1 MKRFLE
7 TYKDASFDVVIIGGG
22 ITGAAVAHNAASKG
36 LRVALLEKKDFGW
49 ATSAATS
56 KLIHGGLRYLQN
68 LEFGLVRESLKE
80 RRILENI
87 APNLVYPIPFLVP
100 AYRDPK
106 RSKWVLRAGL
116 SLYDMLAFDKGW
128 TWDRSQKIRC
138 HQWVSKKKILK
149 MEPLVRSQGMTGGS
163 IYYDCQCIYPE
174 RLTLA
179 FVKSAVKA
187 GAQAANYACVKGFN
201 FSDGRRVIGVQV
213 EDLLNGK
220 TVDVNGALVVNCG
233 GPWADLILQMAGTT
247 GEKKH
252 QIKRS
257 EGIHILTRK
266 LKSKHAIVMWTP
278 AGRHF
283 FMVPW
288 RGLQMIGTTDN
299 EYVGD
304 PDNYRVTRESIEELI
319 RDTNESIGDGS
330 LTYEDVLFAY
340 GGMRPLVDTETK
352 GTYESSRKY
361 EIYDNA
367 GDGLDGL
374 ITVEGGKYT
383 TSRHLALNVGE
394 MIERKLN
401 QDLGK
406 TRTHETFLAGCDIPD
421 MGAFFGSL
429 KREYDD
435 FSKATLEY
443 VGRNYGTESGDVF
456 HQARKD
462 RDLAEV
468 LNPEGQILASVVHAV
483 QKEMAVTLKD
493 VLFRRTGLG
502 NVGHPGREVLQKVA
516 DIAAKEL
523 QWDAS
528 RSAKELELAEEALRL
543 P

>member
-1 MKRFLE
+1 MERFLE
-7 TYKDASFDVVIIGGG
+7 THKDELFDVVIIGGG
-22 ITGAAVAHNAASKG
+22 ITGAAVAYDAASRG
-36 LRVALLEKKDFGW
+36 LRVALLEKEDFGW
-49 ATSAATS
+49 ATSSATS

-100 AYRDPK
+100 GYADMK
-106 RSKWVLRAGL
+106 RSKWILRTGL
-116 SLYDMLAFDKGW
+116 SLYDLLAFDKGW
-128 TWDRSQKIRC
+128 TWDRTQKIRH
-138 HQWVSKKKILK
+138 HQWVSKKKILE
-149 MEPLVRSQGMTGGS
+149 MEPLVRGKGMTGGS

-174 RLTLA
+174 RMTLA
-179 FVKSAVKA
+179 FIKSAVKA
-187 GAQAANYACVKGFN
+187 GAKTANYARVREFN
-201 FSDGRRVIGVQV
+201 VADDRRIVGVRV
-213 EDLLNGK
+213 EDLLNGR
-220 TVDVNGALVVNCG
+220 TVDVNGSLVVNCG
-233 GPWADLILQMAGTT
+233 GPWADLVLQMAGT

-266 LKSKHAIVMWTP
+266 LKSNHAIVMWTP
-278 AGRHF
+278 KGRHF

-288 RGLQMIGTTDN
+288 RGLQMIGTTDK

-304 PDNYRVTRESIEELI
+304 PDNWRVTRESIEELI

-330 LTYEDVLFAY
+330 LTYEDISFAY
-340 GGMRPLVDTETK
+340 GGLRPLVDSDAQ

-367 GDGLDGL
+367 DEGFDGL

-383 TSRHLALNVGE
+383 TSRHLALNVGK

-401 QDLGK
+401 RNPVKSK
-406 TRTHETFLAGCDIPD
+406 THKTFLAGCEITD
-421 MGAFFGSL
+421 MEAFFRVL
-429 KREYDD
+429 KEDHSD
-435 FSKATLEY
+435 FSEPTLEY
-443 VGRNYGTESGDVF
+443 VGRNYGTESRHVF
-456 HQARKD
+456 
-462 RDLAEV
+462 DLARRHPDLAGVQNE
-468 LNPEGQILASVVHAV
+468 EGQILASVVFAV

-493 VLFRRTGLG
+493 ILFRRTGLG
-502 NVGHPGREVLQKVA
+502 NVGHPGKDVMQKVA

-523 QWDAS
+523 NWDAP
-528 RSAKELELAEEALRL
+528 RADKELALAEEALRL